1 MAQSTAMIIGADS
14 GMFSTWKCLVRGHSH
29 ACTHVTSEN
38 SCGGTSGFMMRVH
51 FGMLQCGM
59 IANNIKS
66 QDIVSFSTVAEFR
79 LHHLSFQFSSSFKDR
94 VLVQF

>member
-1 MAQSTAMIIGADS
+1 MAQGTAMIIGADS
-14 GMFSTWKCLVRGHSH
+14 GMFSTWRCLVRGQSH
-29 ACTHVTSEN
+29 ACAHVTSEN

-51 FGMLQCGM
+51 FRMLQCGM

-66 QDIVSFSTVAEFR
+66 QDIVSFSTFAEFR
-79 LHHLSFQFSSSFKDR
+79 WHLLSFQFSYSFKDF